1 MLPTSCVSH
10 LRVYQPLAAF
20 PARQRARWTAYVEA
34 GEDPPA
40 LQLVEREAREALLR
54 VLGRVPVVAEHAFVE
69 RRAEGVYVCPLNTEL
84 RVLEALL
91 TFRRNASDEVVEAF
105 VPARDLEWAARV
117 IRRLRLEDEPGP
129 RAFIQQSAWVVP
141 LTWFVLFDDGE
152 RAVSPA
158 TARQPSRLIYTTSM
172 PRARTRIS
180 RALKALAELADEP
193 DVARSAGDLR
203 DWLYEFDR
211 DSLVILDYGGIAQTI
226 PFGDLVEDH
235 SAREVWE
242 AIAALE
248 EGDLERA
255 GELYATL
262 GEHWGVLRGLASR
275 N

>member
-20 PARQRARWTAYVEA
+20 PARQRARWAAYVES
-34 GEDPPA
+34 GESPPA
-40 LQLVEREAREALLR
+40 HQLVEREARDALLR
-54 VLGRVPVVAEHAFVE
+54 VLGRTPVVVEHAFVE
-69 RRAEGVYVCPLNTEL
+69 RRGRNVYVCPQNTEL

-91 TFRRNASDEVVEAF
+91 SFRRSASDAVVEAF

-129 RAFIQQSAWVVP
+129 RAYVQQSAWTVP
-141 LTWFVLFDDGE
+141 LTWFALFDDGE
-152 RAVSPA
+152 RTVSPA
-158 TARQPSRLIYTTSM
+158 TARQPSRLVYTTGM
-172 PRARTRIS
+172 PQARTRIS

-193 DVARSAGDLR
+193 DVARAAGELR

-226 PFGDLVEDH
+226 PFGDLVDDH
-235 SAREVWE
+235 SAREVGE

-255 GELYATL
+255 GELYAVL
-262 GEHWGVLRGLASR
+262 GEHWSALRGMASR